1 MRELTFI
8 VAVTLGLFSGSVV
21 GGMLLRCIEVFMRE
35 PAPVGGYAAVCTI
48 GAVGFAALYVALYSE
63 YLERNRK

>member
-21 GGMLLRCIEVFMRE
+21 GGMLLRCIEVFMRL
-35 PAPVGGYAAVCTI
+35 ASRSFLSHALIDFGVGGPH
-48 GAVGFAALYVALYSE
+48 
-63 YLERNRK
+63 